1 MVRKLVQL
9 TPENV
14 AYIADLAFRN
24 RGKQCI
30 QGNFSTEI
38 NKIVDYY
45 RVVKDKSS
53 EIRNG
58 L

>member
-9 TPENV
+9 TPENL
-14 AYIADLAFRN
+14 AYIADLAYQN

-30 QGNFSTEI
+30 QGNFSKEV

-45 RVVKDKSS
+45 KVIKK
-53 EIRNG
+53 
-58 L
+58 